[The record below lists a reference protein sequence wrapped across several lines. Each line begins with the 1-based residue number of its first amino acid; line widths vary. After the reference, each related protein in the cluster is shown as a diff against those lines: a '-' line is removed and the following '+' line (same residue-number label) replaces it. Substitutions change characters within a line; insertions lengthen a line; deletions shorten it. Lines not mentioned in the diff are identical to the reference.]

1 MAENTTQ
8 RYLNEEQIALLKRTV
23 NTNIA
28 KAEIL
33 LARAEELRK
42 KFTEKQSN
50 IRSLYDSL
58 KQNYPL
64 LNIGIKNRSNLEW
77 YQDLKDKI
85 KQLKAKIDAA
95 KDNNDY
101 KTVSQIEALNAETEH
116 LIRDILAVC
125 EEIANTPLLKESI
138 ANGEL

>member
-33 LARAEELRK
+33 LARAEELQK
-42 KFTEKQSN
+42 KFVEKQSS
-50 IRSLYDSL
+50 IRSLYDGL
-58 KQNYPL
+58 KQNYPN
-64 LNIGIKNRSNLEW
+64 LNIGIKNRASLGW

-85 KQLKAKIDAA
+85 KQLKDKINAA

-101 KTVSQIEALNAETEH
+101 KTVSQIEALNEETEQV
-116 LIRDILAVC
+116 IRDILAVC
-125 EEIANTPLLKESI
+125 EEIANTPLIKESI
-138 ANGEL
+138 ANGVE

>member
-58 KQNYPL
+58 KENYPL

-85 KQLKAKIDAA
+85 KQLKTKIDAA